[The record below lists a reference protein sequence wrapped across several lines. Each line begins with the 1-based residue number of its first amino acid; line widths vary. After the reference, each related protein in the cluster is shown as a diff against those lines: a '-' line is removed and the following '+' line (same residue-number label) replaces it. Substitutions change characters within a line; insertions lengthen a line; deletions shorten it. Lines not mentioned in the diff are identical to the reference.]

1 MLRITIRTFVRCA
14 GSSRR
19 VGDCATFGGSDPLLT
34 FQTKNFAVTSF
45 GHQPE
50 MKNYKKYYQTCQYL
64 YTRRYGDWEESI
76 FNYESSN

>member
-45 GHQPE
+45 GHQPG
-50 MKNYKKYYQTCQYL
+50 KNKKIDSVRTIVTKFFNLKY
-64 YTRRYGDWEESI
+64 SI
-76 FNYESSN
+76 